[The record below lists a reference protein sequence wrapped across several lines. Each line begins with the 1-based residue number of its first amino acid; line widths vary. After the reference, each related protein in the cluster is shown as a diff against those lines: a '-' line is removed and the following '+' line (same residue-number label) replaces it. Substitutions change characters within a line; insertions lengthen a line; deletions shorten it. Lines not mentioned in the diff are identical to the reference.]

1 MIIWTPIPVETKK
14 ALDENQLD
22 SEQSDLIEE
31 YDCRDYMDEGQ
42 YTGKTAYRINYEN
55 LHAFH
60 ISFSQRMYKEI
71 QTLKEENNKK
81 DEEISKLKER
91 LDKLESIIL
100 QNTK

>member
-1 MIIWTPIPVETKK
+1 
-14 ALDENQLD
+14 
-22 SEQSDLIEE
+22 
-31 YDCRDYMDEGQ
+31 MDEGQ

-60 ISFSQRMYKEI
+60 ISFSQKMYKEI
-71 QTLKEENNKK
+71 QILKEENNKK
-81 DEEISKLKER
+81 DEEIALLKER